1 MLALLSFR
9 VAQASSLRPHASKQN
24 VQPLRGWDYFK
35 SLYLQICNP
44 YGVGII
50 LNLYIYK
57 YATGKLTKGVHFLLE
72 LAPINLVEI

>member
-1 MLALLSFR
+1 MQ
-9 VAQASSLRPHASKQN
+9 VNKM
-24 VQPLRGWDYFK
+24 
-35 SLYLQICNP
+35 CNP